1 MNLSASRR
9 TWEEASSPAAV
20 RLARKY
26 EQEWRD
32 SDHWAKQ
39 PDLRKFL
46 NAAGTAVDGTGARL
60 AVLRADMTLRWETGE
75 KVGSP
80 VVSRPLPRPG

>member
-26 EQEWRD
+26 EQAWRD
-32 SDHWAKQ
+32 SELLGKK
-39 PDLRKFL
+39 PDLRRIP
-46 NAAGTAVDGTGARL
+46 GRRRRGRRSD
-60 AVLRADMTLRWETGE
+60 RA
-75 KVGSP
+75 
-80 VVSRPLPRPG
+80 PGWRSFAPT